1 MFWKK
6 INLLITFES
15 MALNYVNKIHVNS
28 FGKTAKTLQSFWCME
43 CHLDNSPPN
52 YDLWKSVAK
61 LTNSTDLSIE
71 TNVTEIPTNAVMPVD
86 GKESKLKYF

>member
-61 LTNSTDLSIE
+61 LTNSNDLSIQ
-71 TNVTEIPTNAVMPVD
+71 TNVTEIPTNAVVPVD
-86 GKESKLKYF
+86 GKESKLKEF